1 MNNNKLK
8 LIFLHI
14 SLMDTDVSL
23 NAIISYQKAYLGAQL
38 TLGLSDSRTLG
49 LSINSKYIF
58 NNRKNI
64 KLTLYST
71 STIFSAL
78 VFT

>member
-23 NAIISYQKAYLGAQL
+23 NAIISYRKAYLGAQL
-38 TLGLSDSRTLG
+38 TLGLSD
-49 LSINSKYIF
+49 
-58 NNRKNI
+58 
-64 KLTLYST
+64 
-71 STIFSAL
+71 
-78 VFT
+78 

>member
-1 MNNNKLK
+1 MVCNISVMNNNKLK

-38 TLGLSDSRTLG
+38 TLGLSD
-49 LSINSKYIF
+49 
-58 NNRKNI
+58 
-64 KLTLYST
+64 
-71 STIFSAL
+71 
-78 VFT
+78 

>member
-14 SLMDTDVSL
+14 SLMDTYVSL
-23 NAIISYQKAYLGAQL
+23 NAIISYQKAYLRARL
-38 TLGLSDSRTLG
+38 TLG

-71 STIFSAL
+71 NTIFIAL